1 MLHEAAPIRQQH
13 PGCPSGL
20 LLRWQQDSYQR
31 QPHAPAPRLRCC
43 GELPSGTGQFAAPQE
58 KKPKECELSL
68 REPQHNGAARTIWET
83 LLFHASS
90 SPKCMDVSV
99 DHKANFCL
107 IFFLLYFNN
116 RLQKMQGTSLLEN
129 IFPLHLSTTKDC

>member
-20 LLRWQQDSYQR
+20 LLRWQQDSYQQ
-31 QPHAPAPRLRCC
+31 QPHAPAPRLRSCLQELGNLLPHRKRNPKNVSC
-43 GELPSGTGQFAAPQE
+43 HFGNPSTVELP
-58 KKPKECELSL
+58 
-68 REPQHNGAARTIWET
+68 EPYGRNYFFMPVAVQNEWTFQWIIKQT
-83 LLFHASS
+83 FVCFFLL
-90 SPKCMDVSV
+90 
-99 DHKANFCL
+99 
-107 IFFLLYFNN
+107 LLYFNN